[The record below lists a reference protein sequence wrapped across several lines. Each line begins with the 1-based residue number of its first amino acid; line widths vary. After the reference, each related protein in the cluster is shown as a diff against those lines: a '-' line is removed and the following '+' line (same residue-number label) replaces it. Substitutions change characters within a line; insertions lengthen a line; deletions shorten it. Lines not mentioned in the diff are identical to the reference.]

1 MLESSS
7 AVTVHRVSTILT
19 FDLDDFK
26 RDAGFSVVHPAE
38 VK

>member
-1 MLESSS
+1 M
-7 AVTVHRVSTILT
+7 TVHQVSTILT

-26 RDAGFSVVHPAE
+26 RYTGISVVHPAE